1 MSNVDAMKA
10 QLAVRL
16 AGISGA
22 SGARKKP
29 SRRTNADSSDDNA
42 SSSDSGSD

>member
-16 AGISGA
+16 AGMG
-22 SGARKKP
+22 GGRKKP

-42 SSSDSGSD
+42 ESSDSASD

>member
-16 AGISGA
+16 AGMQGA
-22 SGARKKP
+22 KGKKTM
-29 SRRTNADSSDDNA
+29 RRSAIDSSDDNA
-42 SSSDSGSD
+42 SSDSEGTD